1 MNRVFLLVAA
11 LMISY
16 IAHAQTVE
24 NIRVEQEDDMIL
36 VHYRIGGSTSEQ
48 TYDVKFSCSNDGGP
62 RFEPQTVFGDVKE
75 NIRGGKSNYTIFWD
89 VFEDLEEVGDVE
101 FFIKV
106 YLVKDNTQVQEEPQ
120 YQPQDEPAQ
129 VSEQQPVSPQSSAPV
144 KGKETFNRKSFIAYT
159 GSQNSPL
166 GVSVGGLKNFGFYLS
181 FRYGSSD
188 YYDNYMWGTLTGG
201 ITKYI
206 YTRGKYRL
214 HGYAGVGNSAEVYDD
229 FYGNSVS
236 ESYFTA
242 EFGIMQ
248 VVNFLSLTLGLEVI
262 SDIGTYPVFGIGLVF

>member
-1 MNRVFLLVAA
+1 MNRVFLFLVA
-11 LMISY
+11 LLTSY
-16 IAHAQTVE
+16 VVQAQTVE
-24 NIRVEQEDDMIL
+24 NIRVAQEDDMIL
-36 VHYRIGGSTSEQ
+36 VHYRIGGSTDEQ

-106 YLVKDNTQVQEEPQ
+106 YLVKDKTPVPVEPQ
-120 YQPQDEPAQ
+120 YQPQTEPTLER
-129 VSEQQPVSPQSSAPV
+129 EQQPVSQQSSATV
-144 KGKETFNRKSFIAYT
+144 KGEETFNRKTFIAYT
-159 GSQNSPL
+159 GSSNSPL
-166 GVSVGGLKNFGFYLS
+166 GVSVGGVRNFGFYLS

-188 YYDNYMWGTLTGG
+188 YYENYMWGTLTGG
-201 ITKYI
+201 LTKYI
-206 YTRGKYRL
+206 YTLGKYRI
-214 HGYAGVGNSAEVYDD
+214 HAYAGVGSSAEVYEDI
-229 FYGNSVS
+229 YGNSVS

-242 EFGIMQ
+242 DFGIIQ